1 VVGSS
6 PARLA
11 IGFIM
16 SNIQNLSY
24 HPHMVKESEGQV
36 RPGHIPPML
45 EPTPVEGKPTQAKKP
60 SVAKPRRTRGSGS
73 LYRQQHSANWWC
85 QYYVPGNPRP
95 RKESTGTADYNEA
108 EKILQQKLAEA
119 RTKGEPAPAKLT
131 VNELVEAKLK
141 FDRVNGLKDTKSP
154 EGRWRLHLA
163 PVFAKV
169 KVRDLSSDMLERYA
183 FKRREEGAEPASVNR
198 ELALL
203 RNALRRAKKKDTI
216 SNVVSFPMLKED
228 NVRKGFLEDHK
239 YSQLAEATAKQGLWL
254 RTAFE
259 IAYSFGWRKGEIFT
273 LKVHQFEPRND
284 ALRLFDSKNSDGRLA
299 FVTKRLKK
307 LLQQCCAGK
316 DPDDF
321 ILTREGQPIV
331 DFRRAWHE
339 ACKEAKVDDLY
350 FHDLRRTGVRNMR
363 RLGISESVAM
373 KVSGHRTLSTFRR
386 YEIVDESD
394 LQAVAKKLDAKTKK
408 MERDKNIGN
417 TTTIQ
422 GGSRTAIQA
431 SKSIKMK

>member
-1 VVGSS
+1 
-6 PARLA
+6 
-11 IGFIM
+11 
-16 SNIQNLSY
+16 
-24 HPHMVKESEGQV
+24 MVKESEGQAQAGYV
-36 RPGHIPPML
+36 PPMP
-45 EPTPVEGKPTQAKKP
+45 EPPPVNGKPMQAKK
-60 SVAKPRRTRGSGS
+60 SNVAKPRRTRGSGS

-85 QYYVPGNPRP
+85 QYYVPGNPKP

-108 EKILQQKLAEA
+108 EKILQQKLAEV

-141 FDRVNGLKDTKSP
+141 FDQANGLKDTKSP

-169 KVRDLSSDMLERYA
+169 KVRALSPDMLERYA

-203 RNALRRAKKKDTI
+203 RNALRRAKKKGTI
-216 SNVVSFPMLKED
+216 SDVVSFPMLKED

-239 YSQLAEATAKQGLWL
+239 YPQLAEATAKQGLWL

-273 LKVHQFEPRND
+273 LKVRQFEPRND

-299 FVTKRLKK
+299 FVTKRLKQ

-316 DPDDF
+316 GPDDF

-339 ACKEAKVDDLY
+339 ACQEAKVDDLY

-373 KVSGHRTLSTFRR
+373 KVSGHRTPSTFRR

-394 LQAVAKKLDAKTKK
+394 LQAVAKKLDAKAKK
-408 MERDKNIGN
+408 MERDKNKEN

-422 GGSRTAIQA
+422 RKSQTAIHG
-431 SKSIKMK
+431 SKTLTAK